1 MAASSLSVI
10 VVVVV
15 LRRILTESLFSWRVD
30 RDAAAERDRLLRGVG
45 WPTTMDVVA
54 QTPVAGDNVGSGGAD
69 AALRHTTEQI
79 RM

>member
-1 MAASSLSVI
+1 M
-10 VVVVV
+10 
-15 LRRILTESLFSWRVD
+15 D
-30 RDAAAERDRLLRGVG
+30 RDAAAERDRLLRGVD

-54 QTPVAGDNVGSGGAD
+54 QTPVAGENVGSGGAD